1 MKRFVLLALALCLC
15 LNVAAFAEESFDM
28 AQDFYI
34 GISVYNPDDAQTKA
48 YRSYYENYLGEAFNV
63 HFIYSNAITSWEEE
77 KAFVDELHELGVRG
91 IISSQSVDREAV
103 IALCEEYG
111 MYYIF
116 GSSSLS
122 GDAFDTIKDS
132 PNFLGTIGA
141 SDESERQAGAGMAEF
156 FAQDDAAKEHGYLIC
171 TGGAGMGNEMHRIRG
186 LAMLDKLAEVYGLT
200 YETPAEE
207 LILATECAEAV
218 NDAGVK
224 IVLLPGYPYLGTLE
238 EMAARQL
245 ADGSMDTVMSTLV
258 ANTLIEPIRAV
269 EKANDMDIRVG
280 SVDCFTDEAYEYF
293 NGIYN
298 GGVPEMDYLVGKY
311 GACGAAAFVAICNAY
326 SGHAEE
332 FRDNGAAFALTQ
344 NFWTAT
350 NVDEFNELYALSV
363 GTYENAYSATDIL
376 HVLKDFNPDAAYA
389 DFVTFTEK

>member
-1 MKRFVLLALALCLC
+1 MKKFVLLLLVLCLGLHAAALA
-15 LNVAAFAEESFDM
+15 EDGFDLS
-28 AQDFYI
+28 QDFYI

-77 KAFVDELHELGVRG
+77 KAFIDELHELGVRG
-91 IISSQSVDREAV
+91 VISSQSVDRAAA

-122 GDAFDTIKDS
+122 NDAFDAIKYS
-132 PNFLGTIGA
+132 PSFLGTIGA
-141 SDESERQAGAGMAEF
+141 SDESEQQAGAGMAEF
-156 FAQDDAAKEHGYLIC
+156 FAEGDGAKEHGYLIC

-186 LAMLDKLAEVYGLT
+186 LAMLEKLAEVYGFA

-207 LILATECAEAV
+207 LILTAECTEAA

-224 IVLLPGYPYLGTLE
+224 IVLLPGYPYTGTLE
-238 EMAARQL
+238 EMTAQQL
-245 ADGSMDTVMSTLV
+245 ADGNVDTVMSTLV
-258 ANTLIEPIRAV
+258 ANTLIEPVRAA

-311 GACGAAAFVAICNAY
+311 GACGAAAFVAVCNAY
-326 SGHAEE
+326 AGHAEE
-332 FRDNGAAFALTQ
+332 FRDDGAAFALTQ
-344 NFWTAT
+344 SFWTAT

-363 GTYENAYSATDIL
+363 GMYENAYSATDIM
-376 HVLKDFNPDAAYA
+376 HVLKDFNPEATYA
-389 DFVTFTEK
+389 DYVEFTER